1 MVEPL
6 SVAVHAV
13 GRTPVKLN
21 DAAVVIGTGMIG
33 LLVVQAL
40 RAAGCGRIFAVDL
53 DQAKLDLA
61 CRLGADVGLRSGEV
75 DVSGQ
80 VRQQTGGRGADLAF
94 EVVGTTATLQLAAT
108 CLRKGGHLTLVGNVS
123 PNVEF
128 PLQTIVTRE
137 ITVAGSCA
145 SAGEYPAC
153 LDMIGRGTVRV
164 DPLISA
170 VVPLTEGPAWL
181 QRLRNKAGGLM
192 KVILTP

>member
-1 MVEPL
+1 
-6 SVAVHAV
+6 
-13 GRTPVKLN
+13 
-21 DAAVVIGTGMIG
+21 MIG